1 MFNVR
6 DNGVTTTYTVTL
18 NVEAPAVAI
27 TSLVFMGNTFTP
39 DANDN
44 FNFDVNTRNGTL
56 TSLTVNTSSNVTLEL
71 TITTG
76 NLYFSNDAKI
86 ITISSQSLAST
97 VNFASGDPYNRNTVL
112 MKLTDS
118 NNNTKTYTLVFSV
131 LFIT

>member
-1 MFNVR
+1 MLQTAN
-6 DNGVTTTYTVTL
+6 
-18 NVEAPAVAI
+18 APAPAI

-44 FNFDVNTRNGTL
+44 FNFNVSTRGTL

-76 NLYFSNDAKI
+76 NLYFSNNAKT

-97 VNFASGDPYNRNTVL
+97 VNFASADPYNRNTVL

-118 NNNTKTYTLVFSV
+118 NNNTKTYTLVFYAM
-131 LFIT
+131 FMM